1 MKMNEAIPSNYLK
14 SADAE
19 DGDLTYTVDEAV
31 MEEIKE
37 RSGVSKQ
44 KLVVSFRETEKKLIL
59 NVTNAKAMFRAC
71 GDDTEDW
78 GGKKVRITQTF
89 TDLAGEQVPCL
100 RVDPRPFKAKGQAE
114 AAAAPAAPARAAP
127 APAPAQ
133 AAPARLRP
141 YTAPVVE
148 DDESYIPF

>member
-14 SADAE
+14 AVDAE

-114 AAAAPAAPARAAP
+114 AAPAPAPARAAP

-148 DDESYIPF
+148 DDESDIPF